1 VIIVGES
8 RIYYMLYQLDP
19 EFKKNFKVKAEF
31 DNTMDRNE
39 SKVKQYAQFMC
50 TLCNKESLKHLDSTG
65 IAAVVEYSSR
75 LAADQEKLS
84 TQFAEVSD
92 IIREADFYA
101 KQNGSSYITEEH
113 VRQAVEAKVYRSNLI
128 EDKIEEM
135 MERGSILV
143 DTAGEKVGQVNGLAV
158 LGTGDYM
165 FGKPSRITASIGA
178 GKEGIIDIERE
189 AEMSGP
195 THTKGVHILTGFLT
209 DRYARSHPL
218 SLAARL
224 TFEQSYSGVDGDSA
238 SSTETYSLLSA
249 LSGVPIKQ
257 SLAVTG
263 SVNQKGEVQA
273 IGGVN
278 EKIEGYYE
286 LCKYRGLDGSHGVVI
301 PESNVK
307 NLMLK
312 EGVVEAI
319 KDGKFSI
326 YPVKTIDEGIEVL
339 TGVPTGEKIDDEW
352 TPGSI
357 NEKVQKRLD
366 ELAKIAKEYSK

>member
-1 VIIVGES
+1 ME
-8 RIYYMLYQLDP
+8 RDEENM
-19 EFKKNFKVKAEF
+19 
-31 DNTMDRNE
+31 
-39 SKVKQYAQFMC
+39 KQYAQFMC
-50 TLCNKESLKHLDSTG
+50 TLCNKEGLKHLDSTG

-101 KQNGSSYITEEH
+101 KQDSSQYITEEH
-113 VRQAVEAKVYRSNLI
+113 VRRAVEAKVYRSNLI
-128 EDKIEEM
+128 EEKIEEM
-135 MERGSILV
+135 IERGTILV
-143 DTAGEKVGQVNGLAV
+143 DTGGDKVGQVNGLAV

-178 GKEGIIDIERE
+178 GKDGIIDIERE
-189 AEMSGP
+189 AEMGGP
-195 THTKGVHILTGFLT
+195 IHTKGVHILSGFLT

-218 SLAARL
+218 SLTARL
-224 TFEQSYSGVDGDSA
+224 TFEQSYSGIEGDSA
-238 SSTETYSLLSA
+238 SSTETYAMMSA
-249 LSGVPIKQ
+249 LSGAPVKQ
-257 SLAVTG
+257 NLAVTG

-312 EGVVEAI
+312 EEVVDAI
-319 KDGKFSI
+319 KDGKFSV

-339 TGVPTGEKIDDEW
+339 TGVPAGKMKKD
-352 TPGSI
+352 GSWPEDTV
-357 NEKVQKRLD
+357 NSLAQKKLD
-366 ELAKIAKEYSK
+366 ELAKIAKEYIK